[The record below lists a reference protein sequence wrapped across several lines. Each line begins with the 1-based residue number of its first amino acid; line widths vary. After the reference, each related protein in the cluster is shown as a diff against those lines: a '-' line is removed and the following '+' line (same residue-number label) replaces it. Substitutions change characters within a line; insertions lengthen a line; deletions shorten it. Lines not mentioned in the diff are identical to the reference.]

1 MITRPWAFWRR
12 VQYSGILAALFA
24 IIGSGVYFGFFHS
37 PASCFDGW
45 KNGDERGVDCGG
57 SCARVCA
64 LDVTAPKVLWSRA
77 FKVTDGQYNAVA
89 YIENTNQGV
98 GAPTVGYTFEFYDSD
113 GLITSKRGTT
123 ILPPDSVYPI
133 FEGRIQ
139 TGERVPSQ
147 TVLTLSDP
155 EAWVQATAGREQF
168 VVESRTLTGADV
180 SPRLTAQ
187 IANTALTEAK
197 DVEIVATIFDSRGN
211 ALTASR
217 TVVPVFNARTTET
230 VVFTWPEPIAK
241 TLRSCEVPTDVILAI
256 DLSGSMNDDGGT
268 PPEPITSVLRAA
280 DSFIDRLNERDQ
292 IGVITYATNAA
303 LPQPLT
309 NVRETAR
316 GVVSALTISP
326 QAETGSTNTGDAV
339 LSAAAELDSERHS
352 LNARKVLVLL
362 TDGLATS
369 GGDDP
374 ETHALEAA
382 DALKRMDTEIF
393 TIGLGS
399 SVNEAFLKQIASGEA
414 YYYKAAH
421 AGTVDQIYRSVTE
434 AICED
439 GAATIEIIP
448 KTTAS
453 FAPLER
459 TQ

>member
-12 VQYSGILAALFA
+12 VQYSGLLAALLA
-24 IIGSGVYFGFFHS
+24 LIGTGVYFGFFYS
-37 PASCFDGW
+37 PASCFDNW
-45 KNGDERGVDCGG
+45 QNGDERGVDCGG

-64 LDVTAPKVLWSRA
+64 LDVAEPKVLWSRA

-98 GAPTVGYTFEFYDSD
+98 GTPAVRYTFELYDRD
-113 GLITSKRGTT
+113 GLITSKTDTT

-139 TGERVPSQ
+139 TGDRVPTQ
-147 TVLTLSDP
+147 TVLTLEEPDV
-155 EAWVQATAGREQF
+155 WVKATAGREQF
-168 VVESRTLTGADV
+168 TVESRTLTGADT

-187 IANTALTEAK
+187 VTNTALTEAK

-217 TVVPVFNARTTET
+217 TVVPTFSSRTTET
-230 VVFTWPEPIAK
+230 VIFTWPEPIAK
-241 TLRSCEVPTDVILAI
+241 TLRSCEVPTDVMVAI

-268 PPEPITSVLRAA
+268 PPEPVTSVLRAA
-280 DSFIDRLNERDQ
+280 ESFIDRLGTRDQ
-292 IGVITYATNAA
+292 VGVVTYATSAA
-303 LPQPLT
+303 LAQPLT
-309 NVRETAR
+309 AVRETAR
-316 GVVSALTISP
+316 SVVSALTITP
-326 QAETGSTNTGDAV
+326 QAETGSTNTGDAIATA
-339 LSAAAELDSERHS
+339 SAELSSNRH
-352 LNARKVLVLL
+352 NEDARKVLVLL

-369 GGDDP
+369 GGEDP
-374 ETHALEAA
+374 ETHALAA
-382 DALKRMDTEIF
+382 AAALKNTDTEIF

-399 SVNEAFLKQIASGEA
+399 SVNETFLKQIATGDA
-414 YYYKAAH
+414 YYFKAAS

-448 KTTAS
+448 KSATS
-453 FAPLER
+453 FEVV
-459 TQ
+459 Q